1 MTNESGKKNPAYAK
15 ASAGKKLSTEPYK
28 GVRDFYPADQAV
40 QDYIFGKM
48 RKTVESFGYVEYGA
62 SLLEPTELYEAKSGE
77 ELINE
82 QTYSFKD
89 RGDRNVTLRPEM
101 TPTVARM
108 IAGKRRELGFPLRW
122 YSIPNAFRYER
133 PQRGR
138 VREHWQLNAD
148 LFGAE
153 GVEAD
158 AEIISLAS
166 QILKDMGAKESDF
179 EIRINFA
186 GMLTKY
192 LKDKFDLEDE
202 KSDALVKVI
211 DRYGKISDEDFEKRA
226 NDIIGDLPT
235 QAGKTQELLDILKNK
250 DVSGFDKYEEI
261 KYLEKLKD
269 KLDIEATID
278 PFLTRGFDYYTGMVF
293 EVYDTNLENN
303 RSVFGGGRYDNLLE
317 IFDAEKVPAVGFG
330 MGDVPVKNFLE
341 VRDLIPE
348 YVSTTDL
355 MLCTLAEENKK
366 YAQSLANR
374 LREQGLNIAVDLSNK
389 KVGDQIKLADKQSIP
404 FVICIGEEEEKS
416 GKFKLKELKTG
427 NEEEVSEED
436 IKNIIF

>member
-1 MTNESGKKNPAYAK
+1 
-15 ASAGKKLSTEPYK
+15 
-28 GVRDFYPADQAV
+28 V
-40 QDYIFGKM
+40 QDYIFSKWQ
-48 RKTVESFGYVEYGA
+48 KTVESFGYAEYGA
-62 SLLEPTELYEAKSGE
+62 SILEPTELYEAKSGE

-82 QTYSFKD
+82 QTYTFKD

-108 IAGKRRELGFPLRW
+108 IAAKRRELSFPLRL
-122 YSIPNAFRYER
+122 YTIANAFRYER

-153 GVEAD
+153 GIDAD
-158 AEIISLAS
+158 AEIISLAY
-166 QILKDMGAKESDF
+166 QILTDMGAKESDF
-179 EIRINFA
+179 EIKINFA
-186 GMLTKY
+186 GILTQY
-192 LKDKFDLEDE
+192 LKKKFNLDDSKAE
-202 KSDALVKVI
+202 KLVKVI

-226 NDIIGDLPT
+226 KDIIGD
-235 QAGKTQELLDILKNK
+235 KTPELLDILKKK
-250 DVSGFDKYEEI
+250 DISEFDDYEEI
-261 KYLEKLKD
+261 KYLEKLKN
-269 KLDIEATID
+269 KLDIEVEVD

-293 EVYDTNLENN
+293 EVYDTNPENN

-317 IFDAEKVPAVGFG
+317 IFDTEKVPAVGFG

-341 VRDLIPE
+341 VRGLLPE

-355 MLCTLAEENKK
+355 MLCTLSVENIPF
-366 YAQSLANR
+366 AQGLATR
-374 LREQGLNIAVDLSNK
+374 LREQGLNVAVDIGERK
-389 KVGDQIKLADKQSIP
+389 IDKQIKTADKQSIP
-404 FVICIGEEEEKS
+404 FVMCIGDEEEKT

-427 NEEEVSEED
+427 NEVEITEEE

>member
-1 MTNESGKKNPAYAK
+1 MESGAEKRN
-15 ASAGKKLSTEPYK
+15 KLNTEPYK
-28 GVRDFYPADQAV
+28 GVRDFYPEDQAV

-108 IAGKRRELGFPLRW
+108 IAGKRRELSFPARW

-138 VREHWQLNAD
+138 LREHWQLNAD
-148 LFGAE
+148 LFGAS
-153 GVEAD
+153 GVDAD
-158 AEIISLAS
+158 AEVISLAYQILTDMGANVTDFEIKINYAGMLSQFLVSEFNLDEIKTNKVIKAIDKYGNGKVPEADFNKIMDDIAGEENRVKLTALLKDDSEMDKKLNENEGMQYIISL
-166 QILKDMGAKESDF
+166 
-179 EIRINFA
+179 
-186 GMLTKY
+186 
-192 LKDKFDLEDE
+192 
-202 KSDALVKVI
+202 
-211 DRYGKISDEDFEKRA
+211 GKKL
-226 NDIIGDLPT
+226 G
-235 QAGKTQELLDILKNK
+235 ELGIT
-250 DVSGFDKYEEI
+250 
-261 KYLEKLKD
+261 
-269 KLDIEATID
+269 ATLD
-278 PFLTRGFDYYTGMVF
+278 PFLTRGFDYYTGMIF
-293 EVYDTNLENN
+293 EVRDTNPENN

-330 MGDVPVKNFLE
+330 MGDVPIKNFLE
-341 VRDLIPE
+341 VRNLIPE

-355 MLCTLAEENKK
+355 MLCTLSPENIPF
-366 YAQSLANR
+366 AQGLAKR
-374 LREQGLNIAVDLSNK
+374 LREQGLNISLNITDRK
-389 KVGDQIKLADKQSIP
+389 IDKQIKTADKQSIP
-404 FVICIGEEEEKS
+404 FVICIGDEEEKT

-427 NEEEVSEED
+427 NEEGITED
-436 IKNIIF
+436 EIKNLIF